1 MQLYDYR
8 MVYEGNFEPVT
19 KGLPKLKLKLS
30 CDYWKQFDK
39 NHNFE
44 FSLQEGGLG
53 MWQFDGRELDKDIDA
68 YMKMHPKKRKSF
80 SISN

>member
-8 MVYEGNFEPVT
+8 MVRKGIFEPVI
-19 KGLPKLKLKLS
+19 KGPPKLELKLK
-30 CDYWKQFDK
+30 CDYWKQFGE
-39 NHNFE
+39 NHKFQ
-44 FSLQEGGLG
+44 FLLQEGGLG

-68 YMKMHPKKRKSF
+68 YMKMHPKKRKSS